1 MDISKTRAY
10 KYAQQCIADK
20 SGKTPKYV
28 IRQTTEWVE
37 IVDGKRGYA
46 RLDVPRVK
54 RVRRIL
60 RLMVHPDLGCD
71 MYEGLEPYALLLIF
85 AAFGIVKPDGSRF
98 YKTILLE
105 IARKNFKTFTAAII
119 FIIGSLIEPKFSRL
133 FSVAPDYK
141 LSSEL
146 RLAVRKIIKSSPAL
160 VKHYKIT
167 RDMITCKLTET
178 EYTPLAYSNDRMDGR
193 LANMFLADEAGALDA
208 YPIEAMRSSQITLR
222 SKLGIIIS
230 TQYPTDNNAMDSE
243 IDYAKKVLDG
253 IEENNGIFALLYEPD
268 EAIRKDWQSN
278 DNVIYQANPAAITNE
293 TIFEDLCDKR
303 RMAVLYEDRRENFL
317 CKHCNIKYKS
327 LGTEGFIEVNRF
339 QECRVKLDP
348 EWWSGRDVYV
358 GVDLSQS
365 DDNTAVAMVTL
376 ANDKIYAAVWGFI
389 PGGKIDIK
397 SSKEKVNYKSL
408 IKAGDCFATG
418 ADEDEIIDYAE
429 VERFVLGL
437 REKYGVN
444 IVQLGYD
451 RYNAISSVQKWES
464 AADPI
469 ECVEI
474 RQHSSIL
481 HVPTKLLYEYVY
493 QKKFAYCENRMLE
506 INISNSRCT
515 RDTNL
520 NRYVNKKKSAGKVD
534 MVVATIN
541 AIYLLNVNELLGE
554 LNTGFVQLA

>member
-1 MDISKTRAY
+1 VDIRKTKAY
-10 KYAQQCIADK
+10 KYAEFCVSEDT
-20 SGKTPKYV
+20 GKVPKYV
-28 IRQTTEWVE
+28 KLQAIEWLA
-37 IVDGKRGYA
+37 IADGKRDYA
-46 RLDVPRVK
+46 KISLSKCKQVK
-54 RVRRIL
+54 RIL

-71 MYEGLEPYALLLIF
+71 MYQGLEPYAMFLLYAIF
-85 AAFGIVKPDGSRF
+85 GTVRPDSTRY

-105 IARKNFKTFTAAII
+105 IARKNFKTFNAAVI
-119 FIIGSLIEPKFSRL
+119 FIIGSLIEPRFSRL

-146 RLAVRKIIKSSPAL
+146 RLAVRKIIKCSPAL

-167 RDMITCKLTET
+167 RDMITCKITET

-230 TQYPTDNNAMDSE
+230 TQYSNDNNAMDSE
-243 IDYAKKVLDG
+243 IDFAKKILDG
-253 IEENNGIFALLYEPD
+253 LEVNNGVFALLYEPNED
-268 EAIRKDWQSN
+268 IRKDWQTD

-293 TIFEDLCDKR
+293 TIFDDLCDKR
-303 RMAVLYEDRRENFL
+303 RMAILYEDRRENFL

-327 LGTEGFIEVNRF
+327 LGTEGFIEIDKF
-339 QECRVKLDP
+339 QECKIELDSTF
-348 EWWSGRDVYV
+348 WRGKDVYI
-358 GVDLSQS
+358 GVDLSQT
-365 DDNTAVAMVTL
+365 DDNTSVAMVTYW
-376 ANDKIYAAVWGFI
+376 NDKIYAAVWGFI
-389 PGGKIDIK
+389 PGGKIELK
-397 SSKEKVNYKSL
+397 SVKEKVNYRSL
-408 IKAGDCFATG
+408 ISSGDCFATG
-418 ADEDEIIDYAE
+418 TNEDEIIDYGE
-429 VERFVLGL
+429 VERFVMSLP
-437 REKYGVN
+437 EKYGVN
-444 IVQLGYD
+444 IIQLGYD

-464 AADPI
+464 ADDPI

-481 HVPTKLLYEYVY
+481 HVPTKLLFEYVY
-493 QKKFAYCENRMLE
+493 MKQFFYFKNRMLE

-534 MVVATIN
+534 MVVSLIN
-541 AIYLLNVNELLGE
+541 AIYLLNVNEILQNEDG
-554 LNTGFVQLA
+554 GFVQT

>member
-1 MDISKTRAY
+1 MDIRKTKAY
-10 KYAQQCIADK
+10 KYAEFCVKNTD
-20 SGKTPKYV
+20 GKVPKYV
-28 IRQTTEWVE
+28 KLQAAEWLA
-37 IVDGKRGYA
+37 IADGKRDYA
-46 RLDVPRVK
+46 KISLSKCKRVK
-54 RVRRIL
+54 RIL

-71 MYEGLEPYALLLIF
+71 MYEGLEPYAMFLIY
-85 AAFGIVKPDGSRF
+85 ATFGTVRPDNTRF

-105 IARKNFKTFTAAII
+105 IARKNFKTFNAAVI
-119 FIIGSLIEPKFSRL
+119 FIIGSLIEPRFSRL

-146 RLAVRKIIKSSPAL
+146 RLAVRKIIKCSPAL

-167 RDMITCKLTET
+167 RDMITCKITET

-230 TQYPTDNNAMDSE
+230 TQYANDNNAMDSE
-243 IDYAKKVLDG
+243 IDFAKKILDG
-253 IEENNGIFALLYEPD
+253 LEVNNGVFALLYEPNED
-268 EAIRKDWQSN
+268 IRKDWQTD

-293 TIFEDLCDKR
+293 TIFDDLCDKR
-303 RMAVLYEDRRENFL
+303 RMAILYEDRRENFL

-327 LGTEGFIEVNRF
+327 LGTEGFIEIDKF
-339 QECRVKLDP
+339 QECKIELDSTF
-348 EWWSGRDVYV
+348 WHGKDVYI
-358 GVDLSQS
+358 GVDLSQT
-365 DDNTAVAMVTL
+365 DDNTSVAMVTYW
-376 ANDKIYAAVWGFI
+376 NDKIYAAVWGFI
-389 PGGKIDIK
+389 PGGKIELK
-397 SSKEKVNYKSL
+397 SVKEKVNYRSL
-408 IKAGDCFATG
+408 ISSGDCFATG
-418 ADEDEIIDYAE
+418 TNEDEIIDYGE
-429 VERFVLGL
+429 VERFVMSLP
-437 REKYGVN
+437 EKYGVN
-444 IVQLGYD
+444 IIQLGYD

-464 AADPI
+464 ADDPI

-481 HVPTKLLYEYVY
+481 HVPTKLLFEYVY
-493 QKKFAYCENRMLE
+493 MKQFFYFKNRMLE

-534 MVVATIN
+534 MVVSLIN
-541 AIYLLNVNELLGE
+541 AIYLLNVNEILQNEDG
-554 LNTGFVQLA
+554 GFVQT

>member
-1 MDISKTRAY
+1 MDIRKTKAY
-10 KYAQQCIADK
+10 KYAEFCVKNTD
-20 SGKTPKYV
+20 GKVPKYV
-28 IRQTTEWVE
+28 KLQAAEWLA
-37 IVDGKRGYA
+37 IADGKRDYA
-46 RLDVPRVK
+46 KISLSKCKRVK
-54 RVRRIL
+54 RIL

-71 MYEGLEPYALLLIF
+71 MYEGLEPYAMFLIY
-85 AAFGIVKPDGSRF
+85 ATFGTVRPDNTRF

-105 IARKNFKTFTAAII
+105 IARKNFKTFNAAVI
-119 FIIGSLIEPKFSRL
+119 FIIGSLIEPRFSRL

-146 RLAVRKIIKSSPAL
+146 RLAVRKIIKCSPAL

-167 RDMITCKLTET
+167 RDMITCKITET

-230 TQYPTDNNAMDSE
+230 TQYANDNNAMDSE
-243 IDYAKKVLDG
+243 IDFAKKILDG
-253 IEENNGIFALLYEPD
+253 LEVNNGVFALLYEPNED
-268 EAIRKDWQSN
+268 IRKDWQTD

-293 TIFEDLCDKR
+293 TIFDDLCDKR
-303 RMAVLYEDRRENFL
+303 RMAILYEDRRENFL

-327 LGTEGFIEVNRF
+327 LGTEGFIEIDKF
-339 QECRVKLDP
+339 QECKIELDSTF
-348 EWWSGRDVYV
+348 WRGKDVYI
-358 GVDLSQS
+358 GVDLSQT
-365 DDNTAVAMVTL
+365 DDNTSVAMVTYW
-376 ANDKIYAAVWGFI
+376 NDKIYAAVWGFI
-389 PGGKIDIK
+389 PGGKIELK
-397 SSKEKVNYKSL
+397 SVKEKVNYRSL
-408 IKAGDCFATG
+408 ISSGDCFATG
-418 ADEDEIIDYAE
+418 TNEDEIIDYGE
-429 VERFVLGL
+429 VERFVMSLP
-437 REKYGVN
+437 EKYGVN
-444 IVQLGYD
+444 IIQLGYD

-464 AADPI
+464 ADDPI

-481 HVPTKLLYEYVY
+481 HVPTKLLFEYVY
-493 QKKFAYCENRMLE
+493 MKQFFYFKNRMLE

-534 MVVATIN
+534 MVVSLIN
-541 AIYLLNVNELLGE
+541 AIYLLNVNEILENEDG
-554 LNTGFVQLA
+554 GFVQT